1 MEHTKQSNVIWSI
14 WTVCIVSDLKL
25 WVWFF
30 TNQSAWLWCKLAQG
44 YARARV
50 WQCAAGCLAIGPTRH
65 HSMISTRIETHS
77 AQGCR
82 RQPKVSASNMSSKPA
97 WLMCFSSSSL
107 LYRRPG
113 AVFAARCYALM
124 HKRGLCRRAVSV
136 CLSVTFVY
144 SVKTSIVISS
154 NFSHHRLAT
163 PFYLFVATIL
173 QYSDGDTH
181 TGASN
186 KGVWNK

>member
-1 MEHTKQSNVIWSI
+1 MRCRLPGYRAYTTSFNDIDAYRHTQ
-14 WTVCIVSDLKL
+14 LK
-25 WVWFF
+25 
-30 TNQSAWLWCKLAQG
+30 AE
-44 YARARV
+44 
-50 WQCAAGCLAIGPTRH
+50 AAN
-65 HSMISTRIETHS
+65 
-77 AQGCR
+77 R
-82 RQPKVSASNMSSKPA
+82 RSLRLTCHRN
-97 WLMCFSSSSL
+97 LTMCFSSSSL

-163 PFYLFVATIL
+163 PFYLFVATICNIR
-173 QYSDGDTH
+173 
-181 TGASN
+181 TGTPIRGRRIKGYETSSPAVAERPRDASRLSVVSLTSYN
-186 KGVWNK
+186 TSSAIFCC